1 MSTTL
6 KNSVVRALFHRFSRR
21 GLLLLA
27 LCIFGLL
34 TALLFAPYFRS
45 MQQWNAHRATDFEGG
60 SVSLPERWIAG
71 ERGHLL
77 SIRRTGMTLL
87 FPYKSTIVID
97 PFAERW
103 PADKINKISDLWLRS
118 QGASVEGRFEDMR
131 TGKGILFDPS
141 MRCVSPSPS
150 SQRHYVRINCLS
162 LDSVHSFEFFGELD
176 AVSDFAAVSA
186 QASRISSQ
194 HPGLILRP
202 GILVRRR

>member
-1 MSTTL
+1 
-6 KNSVVRALFHRFSRR
+6 
-21 GLLLLA
+21 
-27 LCIFGLL
+27 
-34 TALLFAPYFRS
+34 
-45 MQQWNAHRATDFEGG
+45 MQQWSACSAVGFEGS

-71 ERGHLL
+71 EKGHLL
-77 SIRRTGMTLL
+77 SIKRSGMTLL

-118 QGASVEGRFEDMR
+118 HGAPVEGRFEDTR

-150 SQRHYVRINCLS
+150 SEHHYVRINCLS
-162 LDSVHSFEFFGELD
+162 LDSVHSFEFFGERD

-186 QASRISSQ
+186 QASQISSQ
-194 HPGLILRP
+194 HPGLILRK
-202 GILVRRR
+202 